1 MSDETHKAEEATDEV
16 KPTEEK
22 KEKKKEKSFLDRQ
35 FVNTS
40 GCGFFL
46 ICLLFPAI
54 ALLLG
59 IVGLIACKD
68 TKARECATNMTIFGG
83 VVLVVSLGILFAKI
97 SGY

>member
-1 MSDETHKAEEATDEV
+1 MSDETQKAEEASAEV

-22 KEKKKEKSFLDRQ
+22 KSFMDRQ
-35 FVNTS
+35 FANMS
-40 GCGFFL
+40 GCGFVF

-68 TKARECATNMTIFGG
+68 TKARERATNMTIFGG
-83 VVLVVSLGILFAKI
+83 VVLVICVIILFAQI
-97 SGY
+97 GGH